1 MLLKR
6 SIEQTGWKSAHCM
19 RVLPCVVHRVHRILP
34 RDCIGVQSTPSTL
47 VSYSC
52 QPRSSLAFHP
62 LRCLPSG
69 TLIIFEAVT
78 SRAVWFSM
86 FMAPPTLTRTCVGCH
101 DLPRRFVD
109 ISIHAFESY
118 IIKLLANPVTY
129 CGRDGISCTTS
140 YHYSNTKF
148 ETSRYAKLPVEI
160 SLVLAQSR
168 FSCIDNMVGY
178 TTGHAS
184 CPNMW

>member
-1 MLLKR
+1 MWFIGFIGYCLE
-6 SIEQTGWKSAHCM
+6 I
-19 RVLPCVVHRVHRILP
+19 VLGCSPPRQPSFPTAASPAPRLHFIL
-34 RDCIGVQSTPSTL
+34 
-47 VSYSC
+47 
-52 QPRSSLAFHP
+52 F
-62 LRCLPSG
+62 G